1 MAPPH
6 VFGMWQRLHLH
17 SARKY
22 RRYAWRTQKNLG
34 SKNKAWRFVTK
45 LLAPR
50 CGVPTRNPAD
60 GARLALDQTGGVG
73 VLYTGFSGLMQKFIK
88 NNSKGKRTT
97 VQEVVPVP
105 SKPA

>member
-1 MAPPH
+1 MAI
-6 VFGMWQRLHLH
+6 FQR
-17 SARKY
+17 
-22 RRYAWRTQKNLG
+22 
-34 SKNKAWRFVTK
+34 
-45 LLAPR
+45 
-50 CGVPTRNPAD
+50 CICAD
-60 GARLALDQTGGVG
+60 EKERQGRPLALDQTIAVG